1 MRMIL
6 SMAAFFIIIWVL
18 LFSGLLSGVS
28 ALETEINLQKELIGR
43 EIVFNSDTLIITD
56 YSMVM
61 STYSLSNG
69 STIHVEFARQ
79 YLVPLEGG
87 EMVIEAND

>member
-1 MRMIL
+1 MRLFLTEVLIV
-6 SMAAFFIIIWVL
+6 ITCWVL
-18 LFSGLLSGVS
+18 FFYVLGSGFAKLD
-28 ALETEINLQKELIGR
+28 EELQSQKSLIGR
-43 EIVFNSDTLIITD
+43 EVVLNGDTSIIND

-87 EMVIEAND
+87 EMIIEPK